1 MIRIAAVFTLLLLFQ
16 PQPSLAADFF
26 EGKSS
31 ESMISEYDGNGDG
44 RLTFEELMA
53 SLEKTAHKWF
63 NAMDR
68 NKDGAVSGD
77 DGEALQQEIER
88 SFDWLWDML
97 DGLLDE
103 DEGPGELKT

>member
-1 MIRIAAVFTLLLLFQ
+1 MIRFAAVFTLLLLFQ
-16 PQPSLAADFF
+16 PQASSAIDFF

-44 RLTFEELMA
+44 RLTFEELMS
-53 SLEKTAHKWF
+53 SLEKTARKWF

-68 NKDGAVSGD
+68 NKDGAVSGG
-77 DGEALQQEIER
+77 DGEALQEEIER